1 MPVVERQV
9 KILLLPYAKL
19 PSGLVLENG
28 LTVTTPAGKSS
39 AGSLGHRAA
48 VERWLVSLQTAAGDR
63 ASPAWSYFPSLDL
76 RILIYL
82 VREAGSKP
90 LRFPY
95 RQPKTP
101 EVG

>member
-1 MPVVERQV
+1 MRGHLGGCSESFKRAYDVPVVERQV

-63 ASPAWSYFPSLDL
+63 ASPAWSYFPSLD
-76 RILIYL
+76 RSGKYN
-82 VREAGSKP
+82 E
-90 LRFPY
+90 
-95 RQPKTP
+95 
-101 EVG
+101 